1 MTRAAYDRQFHEW
14 ETLLREAR
22 DHEAELAGIASL
34 RKTLEIA
41 LSRAAA
47 TRGMRDTLQL
57 TTRDMSR
64 RLHEA
69 LDAGNKAAGGLRRAV
84 KRAQSA
90 PETV

>member
-1 MTRAAYDRQFHEW
+1 MARAAYDRQFHEW

-47 TRGMRDTLQL
+47 TRGLRDTLL
-57 TTRDMSR
+57 TTTRDMSR
-64 RLHEA
+64 RLREA
-69 LDAGNKAAGGLRRAV
+69 LDAGNKAASGLRRSV
-84 KRAQSA
+84 KRVRRS
-90 PETV
+90 PEPV